1 MFSRRLK
8 KSLFSPAQPR
18 RAETLLSPG
27 GVFASFRPST
37 SPRVYASALHAL
49 RPCWSAFLSLL
60 PGVLLSSQTCGPSK
74 FCRAETVS
82 PQPQPVR
89 GHAMLALLCF
99 LAVIGLQAGCV
110 TINLIEPSGPVQEVQ
125 LSGTGQG
132 KVLLLDLSG
141 VISSQDKDGLVPQPN
156 MLATFREELTRA
168 SKDDKIKALVVR
180 INSPGGTVTA
190 SDILYHELRDFK
202 TKRKVPVIASMMDVA
217 ASGGYYLAMA
227 ADSIVVHPS
236 TVTGSIGVIM
246 LTVNARGLLEK
257 VGVEA
262 NAITSGPRKDMGSPF
277 RVMTAEERGIFQSV
291 IDSFY
296 HRFLAVV
303 QEGRPNLS
311 ADQIKKLADGRIY
324 SGDQAREAGLIDE
337 IGYLDDAIEMAKKK
351 AGLTEARVVT
361 YGRRG
366 EYQNNIY
373 SRLFGMSSG
382 ITGLVNLDL
391 LSMVRGGTPQF
402 MYLWMP

>member
-1 MFSRRLK
+1 MRR
-8 KSLFSPAQPR
+8 SLSDIDRSTAANESLTSVLFTAPKRRRRIPAHTRPVFQGLQSPICR
-18 RAETLLSPG
+18 
-27 GVFASFRPST
+27 SF
-37 SPRVYASALHAL
+37 L
-49 RPCWSAFLSLL
+49 RLVANGNTGQVRKVCAIFSLL
-60 PGVLLSSQTCGPSK
+60 CLFVLVSLQSGCI
-74 FCRAETVS
+74 TV
-82 PQPQPVR
+82 
-89 GHAMLALLCF
+89 
-99 LAVIGLQAGCV
+99 
-110 TINLIEPSGPVQEVQ
+110 NLIEPSGPVQEVQ
-125 LSGTGQG
+125 LSGTGDG

-141 VISSQDKDGLVPQPN
+141 VISSQDKEGLVPQSN
-156 MLATFREELTRA
+156 MLAIFREELTRA
-168 SKDDKIKALVVR
+168 SKDDKVKAVVVR

-190 SDILYHELRDFK
+190 SDILYHELREFK
-202 TKRKVPVIASMMDVA
+202 AKKKVPVIASMMDVA

-227 ADSIVVHPS
+227 ADSILVHPS

-296 HRFLAVV
+296 QRFLAVV
-303 QEGRPNLS
+303 QEGRPHLS
-311 ADQIKKLADGRIY
+311 PDQIKKLADGRIY
-324 SGDQAREAGLIDE
+324 SGDQAKAAGLIDE
-337 IGYLDDAIEMAKKK
+337 IGYLDDAIEAAKKK

-361 YGRRG
+361 YGHRG
-366 EYQNNIY
+366 EYKHNIY
-373 SRLFGMSSG
+373 SRLLGGSPS
-382 ITGLVNLDL
+382 ITGLLNMDL

>member
-1 MFSRRLK
+1 MNNVYPILGRLC
-8 KSLFSPAQPR
+8 
-18 RAETLLSPG
+18 LLAAI
-27 GVFASFRPST
+27 V
-37 SPRVYASALHAL
+37 
-49 RPCWSAFLSLL
+49 
-60 PGVLLSSQTCGPSK
+60 
-74 FCRAETVS
+74 
-82 PQPQPVR
+82 
-89 GHAMLALLCF
+89 
-99 LAVIGLQAGCV
+99 LQAGCV
-110 TINLIEPSGPVQEVQ
+110 TVNLIEPSGPVKEME
-125 LSGTGQG
+125 LTGKGDG

-141 VISSQDKDGLVPQPN
+141 VISAQDKEGIIPQPN
-156 MLATFREELTRA
+156 MLATFKEELTRA
-168 SKDDKIKALVVR
+168 AKDDRIKAVVVR

-190 SDILYHELRDFK
+190 SDILYHELREFK
-202 TKRKVPVIASMMDVA
+202 AKKKVPVIASMMDVG

-227 ADSIVVHPS
+227 ADNVLVHPS

-262 NAITSGPRKDMGSPF
+262 SAITSGPRKDMGSPF
-277 RVMTAEERGIFQSV
+277 RVMTPEERGIFQSV

-296 HRFLAVV
+296 QRFLAVV

-311 ADQIKKLADGRIY
+311 AEQIKKLADGRIY
-324 SGDQAREAGLIDE
+324 SGDQAKAAGLIDE
-337 IGYLDDAIEMAKKK
+337 VGYLDDAIQLAKKK

-373 SRLFGMSSG
+373 SRLFGASPG
-382 ITGLVNLDL
+382 ITGLANLDL
-391 LSMVRGGTPQF
+391 MSMVRGGTPQF